1 MQDEALVHVNQSRTF
16 LSQAFEELDAGDLL
30 QASEK
35 GWGAA
40 AQMVKAVAVE
50 RGWEHHR
57 HKELRLAVN
66 ELHKGTNNSDIA
78 LGFAM
83 AESLQTNSYEDWLA
97 ARTVKDYLELVS
109 AFVGQLEEVL
119 DAAEAR

>member
-1 MQDEALVHVNQSRTF
+1 MLEQTRVHVNWGRTF

-57 HKELRLAVN
+57 HKELRLAIN
-66 ELHKGTNNSDIA
+66 ELHKETNGPEIN
-78 LGFAM
+78 LGFSV
-83 AESLQTNSYEDWLA
+83 AEALKTNFYEDWLGV
-97 ARTVKDYLELVS
+97 RTVKDYLDCVS
-109 AFVGQLEEVL
+109 VLVGQLEGIL
-119 DAAEAR
+119 DAAEGG